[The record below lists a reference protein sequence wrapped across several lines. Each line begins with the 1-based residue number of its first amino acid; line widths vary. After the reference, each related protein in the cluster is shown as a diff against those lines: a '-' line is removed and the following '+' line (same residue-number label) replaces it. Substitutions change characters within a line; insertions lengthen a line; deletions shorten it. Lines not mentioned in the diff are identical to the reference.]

1 MYTRY
6 LPVPANAQLKPAAVS
21 PDFRH
26 WQTLPRNSPFSAA
39 MRPVSAAKT
48 AHFGKQN
55 GTFRNSLTAC
65 RLAKAAL
72 TGYFNI
78 KMAMAVRVDRRA
90 RGARAVCG
98 CSKKNWPGNGLCGH
112 FRVNHAMPA
121 GCPGTAGRGM
131 ERCRQ
136 STFSIFF
143 TVRPVSLS
151 STTMYV
157 PASRAVTSMPSGV

>member
-26 WQTLPRNSPFSAA
+26 WHTLPRNSPFSAA

-98 CSKKNWPGNGLCGH
+98 CSKKIGPETAFAAISGSTMPCLQDAQALPDVEWSVAVSPPSASSSPCGPC
-112 FRVNHAMPA
+112 RCRAPRCMSRPA
-121 GCPGTAGRGM
+121 GR
-131 ERCRQ
+131 
-136 STFSIFF
+136 
-143 TVRPVSLS
+143 
-151 STTMYV
+151 
-157 PASRAVTSMPSGV
+157 